1 MPFAR
6 KPIAAAA
13 ALAMSS
19 LDPTNVGCVSMFAGI
34 QFRF

>member
-6 KPIAAAA
+6 NPIAVAA

-19 LDPTNVGCVSMFAGI
+19 LDPTNVGCVSAFAGI
-34 QFRF
+34 HVRF

>member
-1 MPFAR
+1 MPFTR

-19 LDPTNVGCVSMFAGI
+19 LDPTNVGCVSVFAGI
-34 QFRF
+34 DVRF